1 MFLILQRYCTLQ
13 TLGDRAQ
20 SVFRYESLKL
30 DRAQSVFRY
39 ESLKLKSMRRY
50 IISID
55 SFSVMKMGSTCQ
67 PIGHSSGAVI
77 VSLNDKDG

>member
-1 MFLILQRYCTLQ
+1 MFLILQRYCSLQ

-30 DRAQSVFRY
+30 
-39 ESLKLKSMRRY
+39 KSMSRY

-77 VSLNDKDG
+77 VALNDKDE